1 MDGEIQN
8 ERILKLELRLAQLEK
23 NEECQNT
30 FLSFVKKSDVIK
42 KTNIRPWLQ

>member
-1 MDGEIQN
+1 MDGRIQD

-30 FLSFVKKSDVIK
+30 FLSFVKNMTKYNN
-42 KTNIRPWLQ
+42 NIYYL